1 LTPCAT
7 DILENK
13 IVLGDDHHMSEEY
26 GENPNLEEH
35 FKDDQIARLMVKCVV
50 AGSILLLQFLEFHTI

>member
-1 LTPCAT
+1 LTACAA

-13 IVLGDDHHMSEEY
+13 IVLGDDHDMSEEY
-26 GENPNLEEH
+26 GENPNLEEL

-50 AGSILLLQFLEFHTI
+50 A